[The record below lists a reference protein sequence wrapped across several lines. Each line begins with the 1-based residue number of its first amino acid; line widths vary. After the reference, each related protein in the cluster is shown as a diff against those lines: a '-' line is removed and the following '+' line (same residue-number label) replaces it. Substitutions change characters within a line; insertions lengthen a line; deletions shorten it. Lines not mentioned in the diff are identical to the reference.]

1 MLSCRE
7 VTDKA
12 SDYLDDA
19 LPPGQRMALRMH
31 LVMCRH
37 CRRYLRQLRATVAA
51 LGRLD
56 GADVAE
62 EVVRALVERLKSQ

>member
-19 LPPGQRMALRMH
+19 LPLGQRMALRMH
-31 LVMCRH
+31 LAMCRH

-51 LGRLD
+51 LGSLD

-62 EVVRALVERLKSQ
+62 EVVRTLVERLKNQ

>member
-12 SDYLDDA
+12 SDYLDAA
-19 LPPGQRMALRMH
+19 LPPGQRMALRLH
-31 LVMCRH
+31 LSVCRH

-51 LGRLD
+51 LRHLD
-56 GADVAE
+56 GADVSE
-62 EVVRALVERLKSQ
+62 DTVRHVVERLNNQ